1 MHKQINEI
9 NEEKHK
15 GDKNLSDSQENTNV
29 SMMEMMRT
37 TQDLRTKFNKE
48 IGTSKNTQT
57 EDRLS
62 DCKDTVTRLN
72 RQGY

>member
-9 NEEKHK
+9 NEKKHK
-15 GDKNLSDSQENTNV
+15 GDKNLSVSQENTNV
-29 SMMEMMRT
+29 SIMEMMRT

-48 IGTSKNTQT
+48 IGTLKNTQT

-62 DCKDTVTRLN
+62 DCKDRVTRLN